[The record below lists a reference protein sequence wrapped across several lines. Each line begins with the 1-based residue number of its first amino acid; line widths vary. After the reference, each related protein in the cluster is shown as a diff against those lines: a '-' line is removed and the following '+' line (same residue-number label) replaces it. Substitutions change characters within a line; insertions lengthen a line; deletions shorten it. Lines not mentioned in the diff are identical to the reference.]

1 MTCHCSDSFK
11 HVQYITYK
19 HVTTKLVLI
28 IFLNWIILQIL
39 LFYLLQI
46 NQKLLYQNNLEVPL
60 TSHFVFYHFGY
71 VTSLYSGKIFKMNL
85 FY

>member
-19 HVTTKLVLI
+19 YVTTKLVLI

-39 LFYLLQI
+39 CFICYKLTKNCFIKTTLKYLS
-46 NQKLLYQNNLEVPL
+46 LLILSFIILDMLLLCIVGNFL
-60 TSHFVFYHFGY
+60 
-71 VTSLYSGKIFKMNL
+71 K
-85 FY
+85 